1 MSSAPPANET
11 GTQSGGGDNRARYSR
26 QIEEAFESASKLA
39 GSTLPP
45 TEFYEQFL
53 NKTLTAID
61 APAGAVWLRTPQG
74 FLQIA
79 CQVNLEKVGLENR
92 RGGRQCHNE
101 VLRQVFT
108 SAPPRPIM
116 LEPNGRM
123 APVPG
128 APPDQQG
135 GGVPPANLTDYFAL
149 FAPIVTPEKQ
159 AMGILEVFQDSKHDP
174 RIYPTFLNYA
184 FQMAGY
190 ASQYHQYS
198 NVRAASGM
206 ERTFTQVETFART
219 IHGTLNPTEVAYF
232 IANEGRKLIE
242 CDRLCVGV
250 RHARK
255 KVTVESVSGADV
267 VEKASTHVRRLR
279 KLMES
284 VNQWGETL
292 TFKGTKDAG
301 LPPDVSHAL
310 DEYLNESQPKLL
322 IVQPIRDERET
333 KDKDKHKPARS
344 VLVLES
350 FNPPEQIEP
359 MIQRLEIVGKHA
371 APALYNAAQM
381 KRVPLKFLWW
391 PIAKVQEGVG
401 GKARFIGLLAAVL
414 LVALTCAMIFVPYQL
429 RMEAK
434 GQMQPVEIAKIFA
447 PTEGIVRALR
457 NPGEELQP
465 GDWAVR
471 LESQQLFG
479 EYRDLQGKLDKAQA
493 DREAAKSALAQSN
506 RTGNATEQL
515 TLLQRQ
521 ELAEIQI
528 RGLNRQL
535 QAIRNK
541 YNVEDDRGGFLAKV
555 PDFDPKVKRPAGTSK
570 WTVLNENRKE
580 SLGGRTV
587 QPKEELLRVGNLK
600 GTWQVELKIP
610 QRNIGQVLRGF
621 SDPQHYKEHPTEKTA
636 DGRPRRYLDVDVLLA
651 SMPDQ
656 SFLGRLYQDELAAE
670 AVPHKDE
677 HNENE
682 PVVAAYVKLNLDD
695 IPADKRIPEAQFV
708 TGLEVRTK
716 IRCGEHALGYSL
728 FHGVWEWFY
737 EKVVFFF

>member
-1 MSSAPPANET
+1 VSSAPPANES

-53 NKTLTAID
+53 NRTLTAID

-101 VLRQVFT
+101 VLRHVFQA
-108 SAPPRPIM
+108 APPRPVM

-128 APPDQQG
+128 VPEQQ

-206 ERTFTQVETFART
+206 ERTFTQVETFARL
-219 IHGTLNPTEVAYF
+219 IHGTLNPTEVAYH

-279 KLMES
+279 RLMEA

-322 IVQPIRDERET
+322 VVQPIRDERE
-333 KDKDKHKPARS
+333 KDKHKPARS
-344 VLVLES
+344 ILVLES
-350 FNPPEQIEP
+350 FNPPEQTEP

-401 GKARFIGLLAAVL
+401 GKARFITLLA
-414 LVALTCAMIFVPYQL
+414 VALLIILTCTMIFVPYQL

-434 GQMQPVEIAKIFA
+434 GQMQPVEIAKVYA
-447 PTEGIVRALR
+447 PREGIVRELR
-457 NPGEELQP
+457 NPGDTLQP
-465 GDWAVR
+465 LDWAVR
-471 LESQQLFG
+471 LDSPQLQNDYVTALGKRNEAEINYKSAEAARAAYSGGNVMELFQVLLKRETAKYDIDKYNSQLSMMQR
-479 EYRDLQGKLDKAQA
+479 EYRIFPRDPG
-493 DREAAKSALAQSN
+493 E
-506 RTGNATEQL
+506 G
-515 TLLQRQ
+515 
-521 ELAEIQI
+521 
-528 RGLNRQL
+528 
-535 QAIRNK
+535 
-541 YNVEDDRGGFLAKV
+541 YRGGFQAV
-555 PDFDPKVKRPAGTSK
+555 TPEFDPKQKRPLGRSE
-570 WTVLNENRKE
+570 WVVLNENRNE
-580 SLGGRTV
+580 TLRGRTV

-621 SDPQHYKEHPTEKTA
+621 SDPEHYKIDKS
-636 DGRPRRYLDVDVLLA
+636 DGRERRYLDVDVLLA
-651 SMPDQ
+651 SMPDE
-656 SFLGRLYQDELAAE
+656 SFMGRLYQDELSYE

-682 PVVAAYVKLNLDD
+682 PVVTAYVKLNLDD
-695 IPADKRIPEAQFV
+695 FPADLKIPEAQFV

-716 IRCGEHALGYSL
+716 IRCGKHALGYSL